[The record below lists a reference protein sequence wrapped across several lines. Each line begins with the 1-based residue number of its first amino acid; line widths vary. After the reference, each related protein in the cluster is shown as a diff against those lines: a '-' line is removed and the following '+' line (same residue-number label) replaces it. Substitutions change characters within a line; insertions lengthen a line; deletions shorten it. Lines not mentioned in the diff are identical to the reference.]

1 MIWCRMGEHMSNQN
15 EIIRMEAE
23 TLATIGDAYYRG
35 LGVEQN
41 YGEALKFYQKAA
53 GMGNARSMSRIGLC
67 HELGF
72 GTKKDIEAA
81 FSCYEDAS
89 EQGDVFGLIK
99 LGDFYRDGVPHLVQ
113 KDMQTASEYYL
124 DALEQVQY
132 GRDLWY
138 APDVYLRVAD
148 FLKDGIVTEK
158 NLHSAYDFYV
168 SAAEGFMNRI
178 ENGDLDCADSLD
190 LAEEGAEACRRI
202 LGQ

>member
-1 MIWCRMGEHMSNQN
+1 MK
-15 EIIRMEAE
+15 E
-23 TLATIGDAYYRG
+23 TGQIAISSSGDHSGRFRAQAHRNVQFLGQLIPKSEKVYAACWTPEEG
-35 LGVEQN
+35 LN
-41 YGEALKFYQKAA
+41 
-53 GMGNARSMSRIGLC
+53 
-67 HELGF
+67 
-72 GTKKDIEAA
+72 
-81 FSCYEDAS
+81 
-89 EQGDVFGLIK
+89 
-99 LGDFYRDGVPHLVQ
+99 LVQ